1 MELGLCMVVRD
12 EAHQLNACLGSIHDR
27 FDQVAI
33 VDTGSVDATP
43 RLLQERFGIRVMH
56 TVIDEDRC
64 GCLRDPR
71 SMALD
76 SLSTPWVLMLD
87 ADERIDRQT
96 LERLR
101 ARPDDP
107 AVAGYFGWWR
117 NVTPSGAPLDDYKLF
132 LFRNH
137 LRTVGLVHDVVQI
150 DIRQR
155 NLHADWLEGLEVRHE
170 PNRRRIPL
178 KQKRYRQRLHCA
190 IAQQPDF
197 YRYHWFLGYMEFLA
211 GNLSRAVALLTA
223 VLRARS
229 SLFPMETLNSA
240 VVLAEIHA
248 RGNAIAALDEVL
260 ARAGD
265 FHRRV
270 AGDFEVRI
278 NHWFEPWLMQAER
291 YFRDGQPERIAAQ
304 RFAC

>member
-27 FDQVAI
+27 FDQVVV
-33 VDTGSVDATP
+33 VDTGSVDGTP
-43 RLLQERFGIRVMH
+43 RLLQERFGISAMQ
-56 TVIDEDRC
+56 TMIDEGRC

-76 SLSTPWVLMLD
+76 NLSTPWVLMLD
-87 ADERIDRQT
+87 ADERIDRKT
-96 LERLR
+96 LDQLC

-117 NVTPSGAPLDDYKLF
+117 NLTPDGARLDDYKLF

-155 NLHADWLEGLEVRHE
+155 DLHATWLEGLEVRHE
-170 PNRRRIPL
+170 PDRRRIPS

-190 IAQQPDF
+190 IEQQPDF
-197 YRYHWFLGYMEFLA
+197 YRYHWFLGYMEFQA
-211 GNLSRAVALLTA
+211 GNLSRAAALLTA

-229 SLFPMETLNSA
+229 TLFPVETLNSA

-260 ARAGD
+260 ERART
-265 FHRRV
+265 FHQRV
-270 AGDFEVRI
+270 SGDFEVRI
-278 NHWFEPWLMQAER
+278 NRWFEPWLRQAQQHVREGR
-291 YFRDGQPERIAAQ
+291 PEQIKAQ